1 MRALRL
7 LTALLAAASARRSDA
22 DADASDACWGSA
34 EDWDTTSPAFLELK
48 PDDNHWT
55 QVSNT
60 FGSGVEW
67 LFRLMP
73 GMRGKLYGRS
83 LTLPCR
89 CEACAYTLDTLI
101 MYLDEDTM
109 GWYTPDDIQHIMMD
123 RFCYGIKW
131 LYRSACHHILTA
143 YFDDIAAMA
152 MGHMTGLDICRVLR
166 FCPYYYRRAPAIP
179 LPSHRLPPLDRRAH
193 RSPRPLPP
201 PRRSGGNLWWS
212 AWNGFPFGGAGAGAA
227 SKSAQLLGAPP
238 GGAQQL
244 PPPQQLPPTQQSGE
258 QVLWQQTPP
267 LAQAAA
273 GTPPLGQPPQGQPL
287 PPVQGQPLP
296 PLQLPGQPQ
305 PQPQLLSQQP
315 PQQPLPHQGAQE
327 LAALSLPPDVAA
339 QRAAQPGAEPPRGL
353 QPVGFRSN
361 PAAQA
366 AAANPLATMGMMG
379 SV

>member
-1 MRALRL
+1 MRAPPPHDKPRWP
-7 LTALLAAASARRSDA
+7 ASARRSDA
-22 DADASDACWGSA
+22 EADASDACWGSA

-166 FCPYYYRRAPAIP
+166 FCPYYYRYAPAIP
-179 LPSHRLPPLDRRAH
+179 LPPHRLPAPRPSRAPLTPLPSPAPSQRRQPLVVGVEWLPLRRRRRGRCFEERAAARRPARRRA
-193 RSPRPLPP
+193 
-201 PRRSGGNLWWS
+201 
-212 AWNGFPFGGAGAGAA
+212 AA
-227 SKSAQLLGAPP
+227 AFAAAAATADAAVGRA
-238 GGAQQL
+238 
-244 PPPQQLPPTQQSGE
+244 
-258 QVLWQQTPP
+258 VLQQQTPP

-287 PPVQGQPLP
+287 PPVRASRL

-305 PQPQLLSQQP
+305 PQPQPQQP
-315 PQQPLPHQGAQE
+315 PQQPPARRSSPRA
-327 LAALSLPPDVAA
+327 LAAARRGGARGAA
-339 QRAAQPGAEPPRGL
+339 APAGRRARAACSPSASAQPPRRRR
-353 QPVGFRSN
+353 PT
-361 PAAQA
+361 P
-366 AAANPLATMGMMG
+366 ATMGMMG